1 MSAIHSVHTERRVP
15 ARVLRP
21 SGPAGER
28 RTLCD
33 LTLERFLSVLVH
45 PVPAIEME
53 KRTGTFRP
61 GGKVFACWPHELTG
75 LYSCLIVSGDQL
87 EVEGQILTIRAVED
101 YPHCYSE
108 IYVDAP

>member
-1 MSAIHSVHTERRVP
+1 M
-15 ARVLRP
+15 
-21 SGPAGER
+21 
-28 RTLCD
+28 
-33 LTLERFLSVLVH
+33 SVLVH
-45 PVPAIEME
+45 PVPALEME

-61 GGKVFACWPHELTG
+61 GGKVIAYWPQEISG
-75 LYSCLIVSGDQL
+75 LYSGLIVPGDQL